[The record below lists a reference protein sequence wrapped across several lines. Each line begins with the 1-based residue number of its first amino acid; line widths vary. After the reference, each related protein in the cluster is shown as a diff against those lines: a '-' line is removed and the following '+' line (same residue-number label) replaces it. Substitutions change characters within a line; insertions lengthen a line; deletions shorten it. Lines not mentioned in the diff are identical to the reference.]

1 MMLLNYL
8 IILLILTNIMATFDD
23 AYKNLSIKEGG
34 YVNDSDDSGGETYR
48 GISRRYNS
56 SWDGWN
62 IIDEY
67 KRRYK
72 GKSLSKVLDAD
83 DRLQESVKELYKDK
97 YWDIFELDDIP
108 SQPIAY
114 QMFDTC
120 VNCGSAAAIRFA
132 QASLGEKINGRW
144 SLNLLHKLAAI
155 KS

>member
-1 MMLLNYL
+1 
-8 IILLILTNIMATFDD
+8 MATFDD
-23 AYKNLSIKEGG
+23 AFSKLVVSEGS
-34 YVNDSDDSGGETYR
+34 YVCDSDDSGGETYR
-48 GISRRYNS
+48 GISRRYNPK
-56 SWDGWN
+56 WDGWD
-62 IIDEY
+62 IVDEY

-83 DRLQESVKELYKDK
+83 DRLQDNVKELYKDK

-108 SQPIAY
+108 SQLIAY

-120 VNCGSAAAIRFA
+120 VNCGPAAAIRFA

-144 SLNLLHKLAAI
+144 TLNLLHKLAAI

>member
-114 QMFDTC
+114 QRFDTC

>member
-8 IILLILTNIMATFDD
+8 IILLILINIMATFDD

-56 SWDGWN
+56 TWDGWD

-72 GKSLSKVLDAD
+72 GKSLSRVLDAD

-120 VNCGSAAAIRFA
+120 VNCGSTAAIRFA
-132 QASLGEKINGRW
+132 QASLGESINGRW